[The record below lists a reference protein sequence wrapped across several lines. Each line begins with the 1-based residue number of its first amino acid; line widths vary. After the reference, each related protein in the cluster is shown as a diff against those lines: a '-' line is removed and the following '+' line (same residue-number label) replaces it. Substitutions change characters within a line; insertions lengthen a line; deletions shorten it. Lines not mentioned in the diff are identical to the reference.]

1 MEQKWVSK
9 ELAVVEVY
17 IGMYGY
23 VCLRTH
29 GYGTWGTVEV
39 NTQFRT
45 IEDLDGLIEALC
57 TARDMTEVYDV
68 EATDGK

>member
-9 ELAVVEVY
+9 DGAVVEVY
-17 IGMYGY
+17 IGMYGL

-45 IEDLDGLIEALC
+45 VEDLDGLIEALQR
-57 TARDMTEVYDV
+57 ARTMTTVYDV